1 MALVVTIKVVPSSG
15 RQSCI
20 LDKSGGIKCFLKN
33 PAERNLAN
41 NELIKRIG
49 QAAGVPQNAVSIISG
64 QTSRTK
70 RIKIETSMT
79 LESLMLRLGIEVQQS
94 LIPKKKL

>member
-15 RQSCI
+15 RQVCV

-33 PAERNLAN
+33 PAERGLAN
-41 NELIKRIG
+41 NELIKLLA
-49 QAAGVPQNAVSIISG
+49 QAAGVPQNSVIIMSG

-70 RIKIETSMT
+70 RVKIETDLT
-79 LESLMLRLGIEVQQS
+79 LEALMLRLGIELQHS
-94 LIPKKKL
+94 LIPKK